1 MLLIAKSLVAISVV
15 LFVFWFFANDKQS
28 KKISGICAVV
38 SLLIAALSFFYDVDK
53 DFDKQNET
61 VQKNETESTLKNK
74 QVTKIIN
81 SKNVQKNDINYLY
94 KMEYYQSSKENNGA
108 FKIYDSVK
116 DNTQNIYS
124 NAIGGIDGYGENW
137 QEYKINK
144 EYKLFKGK
152 IILDYNSRSQ
162 NYNNS
167 YVKIYGDDISLW
179 VSPLISAGQ
188 MPVEFNIDISKIDNL
203 KIVIFGSKAIRI
215 VDCGLYKSFDNI
227 NEKEP
232 TSDIQWKNKV
242 NLYELDYFNSSNT
255 SGNGFDYKDYAKDNL
270 GIEYT
275 NCMIGKNSYSE
286 NWQDYYIDSHYSEL
300 QGRIILNYDS
310 RSANYKDSYVKIYGD
325 NSIIYT
331 SPPIISGIEPID
343 ISLNISGIKVI
354 RVSVTGRN
362 NIGLVDWI
370 LYEDSNNPVFS
381 SAIKTNKEKNQIAL
395 ASMEYFDASGRN
407 GGFKI
412 HSVVND
418 NLGNVYADGIGGIN
432 YDENW
437 EVYKLN
443 GQYKQLK
450 GVIVLDFNARSAKH
464 DDTYV
469 KIYGDDNLL
478 YTSGLITAGKEP
490 EPFFIN
496 IENIDKL
503 KISFKRYDTIRLVN
517 TYLYK

>member
-1 MLLIAKSLVAISVV
+1 
-15 LFVFWFFANDKQS
+15 
-28 KKISGICAVV
+28 
-38 SLLIAALSFFYDVDK
+38 
-53 DFDKQNET
+53 
-61 VQKNETESTLKNK
+61 
-74 QVTKIIN
+74 
-81 SKNVQKNDINYLY
+81 
-94 KMEYYQSSKENNGA
+94 
-108 FKIYDSVK
+108 
-116 DNTQNIYS
+116 
-124 NAIGGIDGYGENW
+124 
-137 QEYKINK
+137 
-144 EYKLFKGK
+144 
-152 IILDYNSRSQ
+152 
-162 NYNNS
+162 
-167 YVKIYGDDISLW
+167 
-179 VSPLISAGQ
+179 

-215 VDCGLYKSFDNI
+215 VDCRLYKSFDNI

-325 NSIIYT
+325 
-331 SPPIISGIEPID
+331 
-343 ISLNISGIKVI
+343 
-354 RVSVTGRN
+354 
-362 NIGLVDWI
+362 
-370 LYEDSNNPVFS
+370 
-381 SAIKTNKEKNQIAL
+381 
-395 ASMEYFDASGRN
+395 
-407 GGFKI
+407 
-412 HSVVND
+412 
-418 NLGNVYADGIGGIN
+418 
-432 YDENW
+432 
-437 EVYKLN
+437 
-443 GQYKQLK
+443 
-450 GVIVLDFNARSAKH
+450 
-464 DDTYV
+464 
-469 KIYGDDNLL
+469 DNLL